1 MQGCQQ
7 CRCGQDS
14 VRLAYAD
21 SPPRWPTGFSVDYL
35 DATSNQWTHFSTN
48 AWPAPPAGCPDR
60 PSSAHNACR
69 GPNDPVRRHNTAA
82 AWVAPFTLA
91 CKRADD
97 IVARQGFATF
107 GDYPIMAESHISA
120 ACKATPRSGP
130 TTIHLEEYTAGVGR
144 FAQMCIDGDG
154 GDPYD
159 VSSTVA
165 TAAPAICQR
174 GR

>member
-1 MQGCQQ
+1 MDALLNQRMARPASRLPRPALVGPQRLPRPERPGEAPRYRSQLGCSL
-7 CRCGQDS
+7 DS
-14 VRLAYAD
+14 RLQE
-21 SPPRWPTGFSVDYL
+21 S
-35 DATSNQWTHFSTN
+35 
-48 AWPAPPAGCPDR
+48 
-60 PSSAHNACR
+60 
-69 GPNDPVRRHNTAA
+69 
-82 AWVAPFTLA
+82 
-91 CKRADD
+91 ADD
-97 IVARQGFATF
+97 IVAGQGFATF

-159 VSSTVA
+159 VSTA
-165 TAAPAICQR
+165 TAAPAVFQR